1 MRRLGA
7 IGVGSR
13 WAASCSM
20 FAARAAAAAH
30 LVTGTQRVAEPNGL
44 NRRRRPAGLAGFGTQ
59 RVAEPNGLNPNG
71 ASLNGPDQPY

>member
-1 MRRLGA
+1 
-7 IGVGSR
+7 
-13 WAASCSM
+13 M

-44 NRRRRPAGLAGFGTQ
+44 N
-59 RVAEPNGLNPNG
+59 PNG